1 MNHVQKTISI
11 ILIISIVFG
20 YLAFPAKAEAR
31 GFFNNLLRFLRRT
44 TNFIIKAPGKIAH
57 ELTRPLGPFLGPIAA
72 DVLLANAPNRILRII
87 DKAQHIQ
94 QGIDTYDAQVKK
106 LGNAQKILRDRA
118 EEVRQEAEA
127 LKQTKTQLEQDL
139 LTRNISLADYQ
150 NKIVSLD
157 QIVSA
162 YEERAQRLD
171 RAANNLKVDN
181 LLGQVAA
188 DALHR
193 SVKNIGNVVTNRI
206 NNEIKNLM
214 GPDIIK
220 KFVGEGGMNVENVI
234 DLILT
239 GDIIRV
245 LESQGHKSTDPDF
258 KNLLEQL
265 KKDIKEQMKN
275 DRKFLQGNWR
285 ELLDKKI
292 KEILDKNK
300 VNINKAA
307 NANAVANTNTDAN
320 ANANEEANTNEVAIP
335 VDENGCKPGYTWD
348 RMSGVGCKQT
358 NCYNEAIPNAHWS
371 YEGYCVCGS
380 SGSIDEKQD
389 DPNKEC
395 AYPSNYAKCPGCVY
409 ECVKFTEDCSL
420 EGIVP

>member
-1 MNHVQKTISI
+1 MNHVQKTISVL
-11 ILIISIVFG
+11 LIISLVFC
-20 YLAFPAKAEAR
+20 YLIFPAKAEAR
-31 GFFNNLLRFLRRT
+31 GFFNDLIRFLGRT
-44 TNFIIKAPGKIAH
+44 ARFVVRTPGNIAR

-72 DVLLANAPNRILRII
+72 DVLLANAPNRILRVI

-106 LGNAQKILRDRA
+106 LENAQKILRDRA

-127 LKQTKTQLEQDL
+127 LKQTKSQLEQDL
-139 LTRNISLADYQ
+139 LSRNISLVDYQ
-150 NKIVSLD
+150 NKIISLD
-157 QIVSA
+157 QIVGA
-162 YEERAQRLD
+162 YEETAQRLD
-171 RAANNLKVDN
+171 RAANNLKAEN

-193 SVKNIGNVVTNRI
+193 SVKNIGNVITHRI

-239 GDIIRV
+239 GDIMRV

-307 NANAVANTNTDAN
+307 NTNAAANTNTEAN
-320 ANANEEANTNEVAIP
+320 ANMNEEANTDEVAIP
-335 VDENGCKPGYTWD
+335 VDEHGCKPGYTWSPQ
-348 RMSGVGCKQT
+348 SGISCIQT

-380 SGSIDEKQD
+380 SGSIAENKN

-395 AYPSNYAKCPGCVY
+395 TYPATYAKCPGCVY
-409 ECVKFTEDCSL
+409 ECVKFDEDCSL